1 MLDADHDNSLQC
13 AHLPADL
20 RWCNA
25 ALTRKAARRECRLEV
40 KPGRRS
46 VAQLLHGAL
55 RFFVNLVGDPR
66 LTC

>member
-25 ALTRKAARRECRLEV
+25 ALTRKAARRECRLEAD
-40 KPGRRS
+40 S
-46 VAQLLHGAL
+46 VEKLIF
-55 RFFVNLVGDPR
+55 R
-66 LTC
+66 